1 MRTVSETIFNGVAAL
16 VISKLCTVKK
26 EIYSVTVA
34 KADVAKW
41 QQGTLL
47 QDAFRYLNADQRE
60 FVKTGTTP
68 AEWENI
74 FGS

>member
-1 MRTVSETIFNGVAAL
+1 MRTVSETVFNGVKAI

-26 EIYSVTVA
+26 EVYSVTVA
-34 KADVAKW
+34 KADIEKW
-41 QQGTLL
+41 QAGTLL